1 MIIKSINIIAFGG
14 LKDKVINLN
23 SGINIIYGE
32 NEAGKSTIQAFIKIW
47 LYGMSNYKGKDY
59 KQNERLKYMPI
70 TGETI
75 SGELCVEFRN
85 HEYIIRRTFGKSK
98 KEDTSY
104 IIDAIGGE
112 EISHISKEEP
122 GKYFFN
128 INRATFVNTLFIG
141 QLGVEVRKDKEEEI
155 IDKISNSIGMEEGQV
170 SADVAI
176 LKLNKYK
183 KTISNIRKNGTL
195 DLLNEKYSNLLSER
209 YEAYNLSNHNLEN
222 EELLINLNDE
232 KNNLNNEINNLDI
245 YKKFLKKTK
254 LQKEYQEI
262 TEYFKKKQELK
273 NKEKYINKLLTYNNE
288 EINYGFINELRE
300 EYALYLSILDT
311 SKEEKDRIRIKEE
324 KINLLKSPLDKYDY
338 VEQLPKNILNI
349 LEKLKIRREVL
360 KEKVD
365 INKSI
370 ENEIEFLNLKQQE
383 AKDIIGNSV
392 SISKF
397 REEIGTLLNTY
408 EEKLKELKYLVED
421 NTELRKNNIFYLSL
435 LVISI
440 MSIIFAILLKNK
452 ILSIIMLI
460 IFFGTTSI
468 LLINIYVNKSFK
480 NHNKKVEVIKR
491 NINQIEN
498 DLNYYC
504 KELQIN
510 EYKELF
516 KKLKIYDDY
525 RKLEVKINEKIK
537 DKLLQK
543 KLLDLDKAIN
553 EYEIINKDINRYLTI
568 SRVDNLEKLIND
580 VNKYE
585 ESYKGLD
592 ILEIEMKNLKIG
604 LERIIEQLEIR
615 EQKIKAKL
623 KIIGFENIDLLEV
636 EDILNELEEKLKLR
650 EEINKSL
657 ASVEETYSV
666 LTKGKNIDLIK
677 KELADVININFKY
690 SYENEEEIDSVI
702 KQKNLRLLSVEKK
715 IKDVE
720 NEIKNRFNGK
730 RTIPDIEEE
739 IKFVEGKIIK
749 NEKQFEATKIA
760 LNVLEESYQEI
771 RKSFGP
777 TLNKNVIDSFSKFTD
792 GKYNDV
798 MVADNYEMKVRN
810 KNNIFQAETLS
821 NGANDQLNLSLRLA
835 FIEMIFKSK
844 EISIYLDDAF
854 VQYDDKRTERTIK
867 HLVSENFKQCII
879 FTCQNREENIVR
891 KGNIKYKYIKLTL

>member
-1 MIIKSINIIAFGG
+1 M
-14 LKDKVINLN
+14 
-23 SGINIIYGE
+23 
-32 NEAGKSTIQAFIKIW
+32 
-47 LYGMSNYKGKDY
+47 
-59 KQNERLKYMPI
+59 
-70 TGETI
+70 
-75 SGELCVEFRN
+75 
-85 HEYIIRRTFGKSK
+85 
-98 KEDTSY
+98 
-104 IIDAIGGE
+104 
-112 EISHISKEEP
+112 
-122 GKYFFN
+122 
-128 INRATFVNTLFIG
+128 
-141 QLGVEVRKDKEEEI
+141 
-155 IDKISNSIGMEEGQV
+155 
-170 SADVAI
+170 
-176 LKLNKYK
+176 
-183 KTISNIRKNGTL
+183 
-195 DLLNEKYSNLLSER
+195 LNEKYSNLLSER

-232 KNNLNNEINNLDI
+232 KTTLNNEINNLDI

-510 EYKELF
+510 DYKELF

-585 ESYKGLD
+585 ESYKG
-592 ILEIEMKNLKIG
+592 
-604 LERIIEQLEIR
+604 
-615 EQKIKAKL
+615 
-623 KIIGFENIDLLEV
+623 FES
-636 EDILNELEEKLKLR
+636 R
-650 EEINKSL
+650 
-657 ASVEETYSV
+657 
-666 LTKGKNIDLIK
+666 
-677 KELADVININFKY
+677 
-690 SYENEEEIDSVI
+690 
-702 KQKNLRLLSVEKK
+702 R
-715 IKDVE
+715 
-720 NEIKNRFNGK
+720 
-730 RTIPDIEEE
+730 
-739 IKFVEGKIIK
+739 
-749 NEKQFEATKIA
+749 
-760 LNVLEESYQEI
+760 
-771 RKSFGP
+771 
-777 TLNKNVIDSFSKFTD
+777 
-792 GKYNDV
+792 
-798 MVADNYEMKVRN
+798 
-810 KNNIFQAETLS
+810 
-821 NGANDQLNLSLRLA
+821 
-835 FIEMIFKSK
+835 
-844 EISIYLDDAF
+844 
-854 VQYDDKRTERTIK
+854 
-867 HLVSENFKQCII
+867 
-879 FTCQNREENIVR
+879 
-891 KGNIKYKYIKLTL
+891 